1 MLIRQIRK
9 SVAVQGSDVNSL
21 FAPGMLGIRS
31 DFCGGEQPG
40 REMVLGRIYVLS
52 AALDRVVVLVAGH
65 PGDVEED
72 PAHGVRDPGLEGA
85 ETLDEFLVTLASWGE
100 ERKGKVRVQ
109 FPDLEIT
116 FFAIEMHS
124 CQLTEIG

>member
-1 MLIRQIRK
+1 
-9 SVAVQGSDVNSL
+9 
-21 FAPGMLGIRS
+21 MLGIRS

-40 REMVLGRIYVLS
+40 REVVLGRIYVLR

-85 ETLDEFLVTLASWGE
+85 ETVDEFLVTLASWGAK
-100 ERKGKVRVQ
+100 RKKWDVFS
-109 FPDLEIT
+109 FPIWK
-116 FFAIEMHS
+116 
-124 CQLTEIG
+124 